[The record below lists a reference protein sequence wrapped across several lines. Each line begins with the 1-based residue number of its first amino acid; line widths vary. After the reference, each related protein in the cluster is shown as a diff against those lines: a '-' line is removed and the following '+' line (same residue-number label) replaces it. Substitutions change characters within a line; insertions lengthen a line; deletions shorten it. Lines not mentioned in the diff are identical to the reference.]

1 MQLLSYIAARLV
13 VFILVVAVGLTILF
27 FVPRF
32 APTDP
37 IEAMLARVAAQGS
50 YMDATQVEALRQSLA
65 DTFGLSGSL
74 IEQYGAFLHRIVLTG
89 DFGPS
94 LSMYPTPVMDLVR
107 RALPW
112 TFGLL
117 LSATLIA
124 WVLGNIVGLLAG
136 WRPESTSSK
145 IMEGIAICLYPI
157 PYYIMAL
164 ILSILFSYVWTIF
177 PLTTTIRGAPWS
189 WDLVR
194 SIVWNS
200 FLPALSIVITV
211 FGWWVISVKAQTTAI
226 REEEYIRYAR
236 LKGLGDARLLTR
248 YVLPNALLPQV
259 TFLAL
264 QIGLMF
270 NGSLITEIIFDYPGL
285 GLLIYSAVLQGDYN
299 LLMGTISLSI
309 IAVATATMI
318 IDLIYPL
325 IDPRIRHR

>member
-1 MQLLSYIAARLV
+1 MPLISYIAQRLV
-13 VFILVVAVGLTILF
+13 VFVLVIAVGLTILF

-37 IEAMLARVAAQGS
+37 IETMLARVASQGS
-50 YMDATQVEALRQSLA
+50 YMDPAQVDALRQSLA
-65 DTFGLSGSL
+65 DTFGLGGSL
-74 IEQYGAFLHRIVLTG
+74 IEQYGAFLNRIVLTG

-94 LSMYPTPVMDLVR
+94 LSMYPTPVMELVR
-107 RALPW
+107 QALPW

-124 WVLGNIVGLLAG
+124 WVLGNFVGLLAG
-136 WRPESTSSK
+136 WRPESTSSR

-164 ILSILFSYVWTIF
+164 ILSILFSYVWAIF
-177 PLTTTIRGAPWS
+177 PLTTTMRGAPWS
-189 WDLVR
+189 WDLIR

-236 LKGLGDARLLTR
+236 LKGLGDGRLLTA

-264 QIGLMF
+264 QLGLMF

-285 GLLIYSAVLQGDYN
+285 GLLIYQAVLQGDYN
-299 LLMGTISLSI
+299 LLMGAISLSI

-325 IDPRIRHR
+325 IDPRIRRR

>member
-1 MQLLSYIAARLV
+1 MRLLQFIVSRILV
-13 VFILVVAVGLTILF
+13 YLMVVAVGMTILF

-37 IEAMLARVAAQGS
+37 IDAMLAKVTSQSGFMEGS
-50 YMDATQVEALRQSLA
+50 QLDALRESIS
-65 DTFGLSGSL
+65 DTFGLTGSL
-74 IEQYGAFLHRIVLTG
+74 WDQYKAFLHRIIVEH

-94 LSMYPTPVMDLVR
+94 LSMYPTPVSDLIWQ
-107 RALPW
+107 ALPW

-117 LSATLIA
+117 AGATVIA
-124 WVLGNIVGLLAG
+124 WLLGNFVGLLAG
-136 WRPESTSSK
+136 WRPESNLSRT
-145 IMEGIAICLYPI
+145 MEGVAICLYPI
-157 PYYIMAL
+157 PYYIVAL
-164 ILSILFSYVWTIF
+164 ILSVLFSYVYPIF

-189 WDLVR
+189 WDLIQ

-200 FLPALSIVITV
+200 FLPVMSIVVTT
-211 FGWWVISVKAQTTAI
+211 FGWWIISVKAQTTAL
-226 REEEYIRYAR
+226 REEEFIRYAW
-236 LKGLGDARLLTR
+236 LKGLPDRRILSR
-248 YVLPNALLPQV
+248 YVLPNAILPQI

-285 GLLIYSAVLQGDYN
+285 GLLIYTAVLQGDYN

-309 IAVATATMI
+309 IAVATATMLV
-318 IDLIYPL
+318 DFIYPL

>member
-1 MQLLSYIAARLV
+1 MKLLSYVAGRLV
-13 VFILVVAVGLTILF
+13 VYLLVIVVGLTILF

-37 IEAMLARVAAQGS
+37 IEAMLAKVASQGA
-50 YMDATQVEALRQSLA
+50 YMDAAQVDALRQSLA
-65 DTFGLSGSL
+65 DSFGLGGSM
-74 IEQYGAFLHRIVLTG
+74 IEQYGAFVRRVVLTA

-94 LSMYPTPVMDLVR
+94 LSMYPTPVSELVR
-107 RALPW
+107 NALPW

-117 LSATLIA
+117 LTSTLIA
-124 WVLGNIVGLLAG
+124 WILGNFVGLLAG
-136 WRPESTSSK
+136 WRPTSTSSK
-145 IMEGIAICLYPI
+145 LMEGVAICLYPI

-189 WDLVR
+189 FDLVR

-211 FGWWVISVKAQTTAI
+211 FGWWVISVKAQTTALK
-226 REEEYIRYAR
+226 EEEFVRYAR
-236 LKGLGDARLLTR
+236 LKGLSDTRLLTR
-248 YVLPNALLPQV
+248 YVLPNAILPQI

-309 IAVATATMI
+309 VAVATATMI

>member
-1 MQLLSYIAARLV
+1 MRLAN
-13 VFILVVAVGLTILF
+13 FILTRIVTYLLVLAVGMTILF

-37 IEAMLARVAAQGS
+37 IDAMLAKVASQAG
-50 YMDATQVEALRQSLA
+50 YMDGAQVDALRASLA
-65 DTFGLSGSL
+65 DTFGLQGTL
-74 IEQYGAFLHRIVLTG
+74 LEQYGAFLRRIFLTA

-94 LSMYPTPVMDLVR
+94 LSMYPTPVMELIA

-124 WVLGNIVGLLAG
+124 WVLGNFVGLLAG
-136 WRPESTSSK
+136 WRPESNVARL
-145 IMEGIAICLYPI
+145 MEGVAICIYPI
-157 PYYIMAL
+157 PYYIVAL
-164 ILSILFSYVWTIF
+164 ILSVLFSYVWSIF

-189 WDLVR
+189 WDLIR

-200 FLPALSIVITV
+200 ILPAASIVITI
-211 FGWWVISVKAQTTAI
+211 FGWWIISVKAQTTAL
-226 REEEYIRYAR
+226 REEEFIRYAR
-236 LKGLGDARLLTR
+236 LKGLSDTRLLTR
-248 YVLPNALLPQV
+248 YVLPNAILPQI

-264 QIGLMF
+264 QVGLMF
-270 NGSLITEIIFDYPGL
+270 NGALITEIIFDYPGL

-309 IAVATATMI
+309 VAVATATMI
-318 IDLIYPL
+318 IDFLYPL
-325 IDPRIRHR
+325 IDPRIRHG

>member
-1 MQLLSYIAARLV
+1 MRMLSYIAGRLV
-13 VFILVVAVGLTILF
+13 VYVLVIVVGLTILF
-27 FVPRF
+27 FVPRL

-37 IEAMLARVAAQGS
+37 VEAMLAKVASQGA
-50 YMDATQVEALRQSLA
+50 YMDARQVDALRASLA
-65 DTFGLSGSL
+65 DNFGLSGSWL
-74 IEQYGAFLHRIVLTG
+74 EQYWAFIKRIVFTA

-94 LSMYPTPVMDLVR
+94 LSMYPTPVSELVR
-107 RALPW
+107 NALPW

-117 LSATLIA
+117 LSSTLIA
-124 WVLGNIVGLLAG
+124 WVLGNFVGLLAG
-136 WRPESTSSK
+136 WRPTSTSSK
-145 IMEGIAICLYPI
+145 LMEGLAICLYPV

-164 ILSILFSYVWTIF
+164 ILSILFSYIWTIF
-177 PLTTTIRGAPWS
+177 PLTTTVRGAPWS
-189 WDLVR
+189 WDLLR

-211 FGWWVISVKAQTTAI
+211 FGWWVISVKAQTTALK
-226 REEEYIRYAR
+226 EEEFVRYAR
-236 LKGLGDARLLTR
+236 LKGLGDARMLTR
-248 YVLPNALLPQV
+248 YVLPNAILPQI

>member
-1 MQLLSYIAARLV
+1 MRLANFILTRLV
-13 VFILVVAVGLTILF
+13 TYLLVLAVGMTILF

-37 IEAMLARVAAQGS
+37 IDAMLAKVASQAG
-50 YMDATQVEALRQSLA
+50 YMDGAQVDALRASLA
-65 DTFGLSGSL
+65 DTFGLQGSL
-74 IEQYGAFLHRIVLTG
+74 LEQYGAFLKRIFLTA

-94 LSMYPTPVMDLVR
+94 LSMYPTPVMELIG

-117 LSATLIA
+117 FSATVIA
-124 WVLGNIVGLLAG
+124 WVLGNFVGLLAG
-136 WRPESTSSK
+136 WRPESGPARV
-145 IMEGIAICLYPI
+145 MEGIAVCLYPI
-157 PYYIMAL
+157 PYYIVAL
-164 ILSILFSYVWTIF
+164 ILSVLFSYVWSIF

-189 WDLVR
+189 WDLVK

-200 FLPALSIVITV
+200 ILPAASIVITI
-211 FGWWVISVKAQTTAI
+211 FGWWIISVKAQTTALK
-226 REEEYIRYAR
+226 EEEFIRYAR
-236 LKGLGDARLLTR
+236 LKGLSDTRLLTR
-248 YVLPNALLPQV
+248 YVLPNAILPQI

-270 NGSLITEIIFDYPGL
+270 NGALITEIIFDYPGI

-309 IAVATATMI
+309 VAVATATMI
-318 IDLIYPL
+318 IDFLYPL
-325 IDPRIRHR
+325 IDPRIRHG